1 MSRRRSSD
9 SAEHDD
15 ARGDTDEHADGAR
28 VRDVDAPLD
37 ARLLARIRRGGRLTF
52 RDWMAAALY
61 DERGGYYSRPDLE
74 RWGRAG
80 DYRTSPERTPLF
92 AATFARYF
100 AKLHGELGSPNSL
113 TLIEA
118 GGGAGRFARG
128 VLDTLRRDAP
138 GAFDAFRYVFDEA
151 GADSLSLAAEL
162 LSVHSER
169 VEFRSLRDLSGDARN
184 AKANSQTTTPE
195 PDAFIV
201 FSNEL
206 LDALPVH
213 RVVLREGRLRELYV
227 VEGVRGG
234 FAWEEGE
241 PSTPRLAEHFARF
254 GMALGEGRLAEVN
267 LEVEEW
273 VARVASLGFVGFVVT
288 VDYGD
293 DARALVNAPHR
304 REGTLRA
311 FSGHRFVEDL
321 LANPGAQDLTTTVN
335 WTQVVAAGESA
346 GLETIA
352 LERLDAF
359 LLRAGVV
366 EQLER
371 ESALASDEAERSA
384 LRLGA
389 RELVL
394 PNGMAASFQVLVQKK
409 ARRVF
414 PAPNSELSPPR
425 VS

>member
-9 SAEHDD
+9 DAVHGDARDD
-15 ARGDTDEHADGAR
+15 AHAHVD
-28 VRDVDAPLD
+28 DAPLD
-37 ARLLARIRRGGRLTF
+37 ARLLAKVRREGPLTF

-80 DYRTSPERTPLF
+80 DYRTSPERSPLF

-100 AKLHGELGSPNSL
+100 ARLHEELGSPNSL

-118 GGGAGRFARG
+118 GGGAGRFARV
-128 VLDTLRRDAP
+128 VLDTLQRDAP
-138 GAFDAFRYVFDEA
+138 RVFDSLRYVFGEA
-151 GADSLSLAAEL
+151 GADSRARASALLAP
-162 LSVHSER
+162 HSER
-169 VEFRSLRDLSGDARN
+169 IEFRSIRDLTGDAQHTN
-184 AKANSQTTTPE
+184 ADTQNSTPTHG
-195 PDAFIV
+195 AFIL

-213 RVVLREGRLRELYV
+213 RVSMRGGRLRELYV
-227 VEGVRGG
+227 TEDAGGG
-234 FAWEEGE
+234 FAWEESE

-254 GMALGEGRLAEVN
+254 GMTLEEGQHAEVN
-267 LEVEEW
+267 LEAEEW
-273 VARVASLGFVGFVVT
+273 FARVASLEGSGFVIT

-311 FSGHRFVEDL
+311 FSGHRIIEDL
-321 LANPGAQDLTTTVN
+321 LASPGAQDLTTTVN
-335 WTQVVAAGESA
+335 WTQVTAAGEAA

-359 LLRAGVV
+359 LLKAGLV

-371 ESALASDEAERSA
+371 ESSLARDEAERTA

-389 RELVL
+389 REMIL
-394 PNGMAASFQVLVQKK
+394 PTGMAASFQVLVQKK
-409 ARRVF
+409 VR
-414 PAPNSELSPPR
+414 
-425 VS
+425 

>member
-1 MSRRRSSD
+1 MSSLRSSGPD
-9 SAEHDD
+9 PTE
-15 ARGDTDEHADGAR
+15 
-28 VRDVDAPLD
+28 RDDAPLD
-37 ARLLARIRRGGRLTF
+37 ARLLARVRREGRLTF

-61 DERGGYYSRPDLE
+61 DERGGYYCRPDLE

-80 DYRTSPERTPLF
+80 DYRTAPERTPLF

-100 AKLHGELGSPNSL
+100 AKLHEELGRPDRL

-118 GGGAGRFARG
+118 GGGAGSFARV
-128 VLDTLRRDAP
+128 VLDTLHRDAP
-138 GAFDAFRYVFDEA
+138 AAFDSLRYVFDEA
-151 GADSLSLAAEL
+151 GADSRARAAAL
-162 LSVHSER
+162 LSPHAER
-169 VEFRSLRDLSGDARN
+169 VEFRSVRDVIDEPLN
-184 AKANSQTTTPE
+184 ADSQNHTPRHG
-195 PDAFIV
+195 AFIV

-213 RVVLREGRLRELYV
+213 RVVMRGGRLRELYV
-227 VEGVRGG
+227 AEGVRGG
-234 FAWEEGE
+234 FSWAEGE
-241 PSTPRLAEHFARF
+241 PSTPRLAEHFERF
-254 GMALGEGRLAEVN
+254 GTALGEGQFAEVN
-267 LEVEEW
+267 LEAEEW
-273 VARVASLGFVGFVVT
+273 VARAASLGGVGFVVT

-293 DARALVNAPHR
+293 DARALADAPHR

-311 FSGHRFVEDL
+311 FGGHRLVEDP

-335 WTQVVAAGESA
+335 WTQAVAAGERA

-359 LLRAGVV
+359 LLSAGVV
-366 EQLER
+366 QQLER
-371 ESALASDEAERSA
+371 ESALARDEAERSA

-409 ARRVF
+409 AR
-414 PAPNSELSPPR
+414 
-425 VS
+425 

>member
-1 MSRRRSSD
+1 MHTDDPTIQDEQPLASRLRERI
-9 SAEHDD
+9 
-15 ARGDTDEHADGAR
+15 AREGA
-28 VRDVDAPLD
+28 
-37 ARLLARIRRGGRLTF
+37 LTF
-52 RDWMAAALY
+52 RDWMDAALY
-61 DERGGYYSRPDLE
+61 DERGGYYSRPDIE

-92 AATFARYF
+92 AATFARHF
-100 AKLHGELGSPNSL
+100 ARLHEELGSPDRL

-118 GGGAGRFARG
+118 GGGAGVFARV

-138 GAFDAFRYVFDEA
+138 EAFDAIRYVFDEA
-151 GADSLSLAAEL
+151 GADSRARAAALLAP
-162 LSVHSER
+162 HSER
-169 VEFRSLRDLSGDARN
+169 VEFRSIRDLTADTQN
-184 AKANSQTTTPE
+184 TTSETQHP
-195 PDAFIV
+195 PTHGAFIV

-213 RVVLREGRLRELYV
+213 RVRMRSGSLRELYV
-227 VEGVRGG
+227 VEGARGG

-254 GMALGEGRLAEVN
+254 GMALDEGQLAEVN
-267 LEVEEW
+267 LEAEEW
-273 VARVASLGFVGFVVT
+273 VARVASLGGGGFVVT

-293 DARALVNAPHR
+293 DARGLADAPHR
-304 REGTLRA
+304 RGGTLRA
-311 FSGHRFVEDL
+311 FGGHRFVEDL
-321 LANPGAQDLTTTVN
+321 LVNPGAQDLTATVN
-335 WTQVVAAGESA
+335 WTQVVAAGERA
-346 GLETIA
+346 GLETLA

-371 ESALASDEAERSA
+371 ESALARDEAERSA

-394 PNGMAASFQVLVQKK
+394 PSGMAASFQVLVQRKPHSSLQSS
-409 ARRVF
+409 AGGRY
-414 PAPNSELSPPR
+414 
-425 VS
+425 

>member
-1 MSRRRSSD
+1 MSRRRSNDD
-9 SAEHDD
+9 SVGRTHEHDD
-15 ARGDTDEHADGAR
+15 A
-28 VRDVDAPLD
+28 DVQEDDAPPD
-37 ARLLARIRRGGRLTF
+37 ARLLARIRREGALTF

-61 DERGGYYSRPDLE
+61 DEREGYYRRPDLE

-92 AATFARYF
+92 AATFARHF
-100 AKLHGELGSPNSL
+100 SKLYEELGSPNSF

-118 GGGAGRFARG
+118 GGGAGRFAR
-128 VLDTLRRDAP
+128 VLLDTLRRDSP
-138 GAFDAFRYVFDEA
+138 RVFDAVRYIFDEA
-151 GADSLSLAAEL
+151 GADSLARAAALLAPHA
-162 LSVHSER
+162 ER
-169 VEFRSLRDLSGDARN
+169 VEFRNLRDLTGDARDAN
-184 AKANSQTTTPE
+184 ADSQTPTQHPG
-195 PDAFIV
+195 AFV
-201 FSNEL
+201 LFSNEL

-213 RVVLREGRLRELYV
+213 RVRMRGGSLRELYV
-227 VEGVRGG
+227 VEDVGGG
-234 FAWEEGE
+234 FAWEERE
-241 PSTPRLAEHFARF
+241 PSTPRLAEHFERF
-254 GMALGEGRLAEVN
+254 GMELGEGQLAEVN
-267 LEVEEW
+267 LEAEEW
-273 VARVASLGFVGFVVT
+273 VARVASLGGVGFIVT

-293 DARALVNAPHR
+293 DARSLVNAPHR

-321 LANPGAQDLTTTVN
+321 LANPGAQDLTTTIN
-335 WTQVVAAGESA
+335 WTQIVAAGERA
-346 GLETIA
+346 GLETVA

-359 LLRAGVV
+359 LLKAGVV

-371 ESALASDEAERSA
+371 ECALASDEAERSA

-409 ARRVF
+409 
-414 PAPNSELSPPR
+414 SGK

>member
-9 SAEHDD
+9 SDSTVHGDGRVDAHARSD
-15 ARGDTDEHADGAR
+15 ARVHAEDE
-28 VRDVDAPLD
+28 PLD
-37 ARLLARIRRGGRLTF
+37 ARLLARIRREGALTF

-61 DERGGYYSRPDLE
+61 DERGGYYKRPDLE

-100 AKLHGELGSPNSL
+100 AKLREELGSPNSFA
-113 TLIEA
+113 LIEA
-118 GGGAGRFARG
+118 GGGAGRFARV

-138 GAFDAFRYVFDEA
+138 EAFDAVRYVFDES
-151 GADSLSLAAEL
+151 GTDSRARAAALLAPHA
-162 LSVHSER
+162 ER
-169 VEFRSLRDLSGDARN
+169 VEFRSLHDLTVEARN
-184 AKANSQTTTPE
+184 ENTDSRTPT
-195 PDAFIV
+195 PPPAAFIV

-206 LDALPVH
+206 IDALPVH
-213 RVVLREGRLRELYV
+213 RVRMREGRLRELYV
-227 VEGVRGG
+227 AEGERGG
-234 FAWEEGE
+234 FAWEERE

-254 GMALGEGRLAEVN
+254 GMALDEGQLAEVN
-267 LEVEEW
+267 LEAEEW
-273 VARVASLGFVGFVVT
+273 MTRVASLGGVGFVVT

-293 DARALVNAPHR
+293 DAHALVNAPHR

-311 FSGHRFVEDL
+311 FSGQRFVEDL
-321 LANPGAQDLTTTVN
+321 LANPGAQDLTATIN
-335 WTQVVAAGESA
+335 WTQLVAAGERA
-346 GLETIA
+346 GLETVA

-359 LLRAGVV
+359 LLKAGVV

-371 ESALASDEAERSA
+371 ETALARDEAERSA

-394 PNGMAASFQVLVQKK
+394 PTGMAASFQVLVQKK
-409 ARRVF
+409 RSA
-414 PAPNSELSPPR
+414 
-425 VS
+425 

>member
-1 MSRRRSSD
+1 MSRRRSKD
-9 SAEHDD
+9 SAGHVDARDDSHSHHDD
-15 ARGDTDEHADGAR
+15 DE
-28 VRDVDAPLD
+28 PLA
-37 ARLLARIRRGGRLTF
+37 ARLLARIRREGRLTF

-61 DERGGYYSRPDLE
+61 DERGGYYTRADIE

-100 AKLHGELGSPNSL
+100 AKLHEELESPNSF

-118 GGGAGRFARG
+118 GGGAGRFARV

-138 GAFDAFRYVFDEA
+138 KLFDSLRYVFDEA
-151 GADSLSLAAEL
+151 GADSRARAAALLAPHAG
-162 LSVHSER
+162 R
-169 VEFRSLRDLSGDARN
+169 IEFRSIRDLTGDTQ
-184 AKANSQTTTPE
+184 NSTSETRHPTTPG
-195 PDAFIV
+195 AFVV

-213 RVVLREGRLRELYV
+213 RVRMRSGSLRELYV
-227 VEGVRGG
+227 VEGERGG
-234 FAWEEGE
+234 FAWEERE
-241 PSTPRLAEHFARF
+241 PSTPLLAEHFAR
-254 GMALGEGRLAEVN
+254 LGVTLAEGQFAEVN
-267 LEVEEW
+267 LEAEEW
-273 VARVASLGFVGFVVT
+273 IARVASLGGVGFVVT

-311 FSGHRFVEDL
+311 FSGHRFVEDP
-321 LANPGAQDLTTTVN
+321 LANPGARDLTTTVN
-335 WTQVVAAGESA
+335 WTQVVAAGERA
-346 GLETIA
+346 GLKTIA

-359 LLRAGVV
+359 LLSAGVV

-371 ESALASDEAERSA
+371 ETALATGEAERSA

-409 ARRVF
+409 GR
-414 PAPNSELSPPR
+414 
-425 VS
+425 